1 MFGRFFNFFNHDK
14 GFEQQNKSKMQSKS
28 AMSEDYKRAKA
39 RKNRKRK

>member
-1 MFGRFFNFFNHDK
+1 MFGGFFDFFNHDK
-14 GFEQQNKSKMQSKS
+14 RYKPRNKPKMQAKS

>member
-1 MFGRFFNFFNHDK
+1 MFRGFFNFFNYDK
-14 GFEQQNKSKMQSKS
+14 RWEPQNKSKMQSKS